1 MLKMTLIIILNTY
14 KSYVT
19 WTIYIKNKEMVNK
32 LGAVV
37 IKFVVVYLKIRVGF
51 AK

>member
-1 MLKMTLIIILNTY
+1 MNNIK
-14 KSYVT
+14 K
-19 WTIYIKNKEMVNK
+19 KNKEMVNK

-37 IKFVVVYLKIRVGF
+37 IKFVVAYLKIRVGL